1 MKRDIRIYLK
11 DILDNM
17 GKAEKFI
24 KNMSYEDFASD
35 EKSFYA
41 VVRCIEIIGEAAKHI
56 PKELREKHSEIPRK
70 EIAGMRDKLIHFY
83 FGVNLRKVWK
93 VVKEDIPEIKPK
105 IKKILEEMD
114 SDHETRS
121 NEQS

>member
-1 MKRDIRIYLK
+1 LKGGIRIYLK

-56 PKELREKHSEIPRK
+56 PTELREKHSEIPWK

-83 FGVNLRKVWK
+83 FGVNLRKDLRGDGFW
-93 VVKEDIPEIKPK
+93 
-105 IKKILEEMD
+105 
-114 SDHETRS
+114 S
-121 NEQS
+121 